1 MEVRVLRWA
10 AYTVD
15 RWSNNEASYPQGKS
29 IHAYKPKGGE
39 CRDSKRLYVRGCKG
53 DNTFKREN
61 EMACQQAKF
70 TAAEDLA
77 DFVGQLVQIGCEF
90 DIVQTGASEWTV
102 DLSGRG

>member
-1 MEVRVLRWA
+1 
-10 AYTVD
+10 
-15 RWSNNEASYPQGKS
+15 
-29 IHAYKPKGGE
+29 
-39 CRDSKRLYVRGCKG
+39 
-53 DNTFKREN
+53 
-61 EMACQQAKF
+61 MACQQAKF